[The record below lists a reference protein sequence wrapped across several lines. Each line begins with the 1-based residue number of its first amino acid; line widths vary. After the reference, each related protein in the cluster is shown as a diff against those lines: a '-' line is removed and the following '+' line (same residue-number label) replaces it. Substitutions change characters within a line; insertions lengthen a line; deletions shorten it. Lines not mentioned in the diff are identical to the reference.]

1 MVTGASGI
9 IDIIFLA
16 SGVYLIF
23 TAVMAKK
30 NGNIASNVML
40 GKNMSEKDIKD
51 KIGFIDYMYKRMIAA
66 GVIIIL
72 ASAVYMAN
80 DYYVHS
86 TVLTWVGIVMILVAI
101 VIYTLSY
108 LRGRKRYI
116 QGYRDGDRRGA
127 K

>member
-1 MVTGASGI
+1 
-9 IDIIFLA
+9 
-16 SGVYLIF
+16 
-23 TAVMAKK
+23 MAKK

-66 GVIIIL
+66 GVMIII

-80 DYYVHS
+80 DYYIHS
-86 TVLTWVGIVMILVAI
+86 TALTWVGIVMILVAI
-101 VIYTLSY
+101 VIYSLSY
-108 LRGRKRYI
+108 MRGRRRYI
-116 QGYRDGDRRGA
+116 QGYKDGDRRGA